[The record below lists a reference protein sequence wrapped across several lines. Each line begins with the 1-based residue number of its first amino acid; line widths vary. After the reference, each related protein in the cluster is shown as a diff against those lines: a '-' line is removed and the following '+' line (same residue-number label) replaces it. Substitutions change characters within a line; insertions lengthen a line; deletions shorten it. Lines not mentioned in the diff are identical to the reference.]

1 MNYQYGGRIPNY
13 LDKAK
18 LVLDTNENK
27 LKNLILKLNYKI
39 IKSS

>member
-13 LDKAK
+13 LDKTK